1 MSQSYE
7 SAPQAPPGPPPGGPS
22 GPRAGFGARLGAYL
36 LDGII
41 IGVAGGI
48 VFFALAA
55 ISDVLGIIGYLI
67 WLVGGIAYFVYF
79 EGGETGQ
86 TLGKKALNI
95 RVINADTG
103 GQVGY
108 GKAFLRYIARILS
121 SFLFCLGYFWM
132 LWDREKQCWHDKIAG
147 TFVVPLDAYQ

>member
-41 IGVAGGI
+41 VGVAGGI
-48 VFFALAA
+48 IFFVLAA
-55 ISDVLGIIGYLI
+55 ISDVLGILGYLI
-67 WLVGGIAYFVYF
+67 WIVGGIAYYIYF
-79 EGGETGQ
+79 EGGETGA
-86 TLGKKALNI
+86 TLGKKAVNI
-95 RVINADTG
+95 RVIDAQTG

-108 GKAFLRYIARILS
+108 GKAFLRYIGRIPS
-121 SFLFCLGYFWM
+121 SFLLLGYLWM
-132 LWDREKQCWHDKIAG
+132 LWDAEKQCWHDKIAG
-147 TFVVPLDAYQ
+147 TYVVPTDAYR